1 MIFEFIFYSI
11 LAGLIGGGIWILFFG
26 FLGTSFHIIPKTL
39 QKRIFET
46 IEKIDLYLKNTLK
59 IPSAILMI
67 FYYLG
72 LIWLFTRFIHLLI
85 IIAEYL
91 GFS

>member
-1 MIFEFIFYSI
+1 MIFEFIFYSV

-26 FLGTSFHIIPKTL
+26 ILGTSFHIIPKTL

-72 LIWLFTRFIHLLI
+72 LIWLFMKKLI
-85 IIAEYL
+85 SMFLVL
-91 GFS
+91 G

>member
-1 MIFEFIFYSI
+1 MTKFIDEK
-11 LAGLIGGGIWILFFG
+11 
-26 FLGTSFHIIPKTL
+26 FLLLKNAWH
-39 QKRIFET
+39 FET